1 MFGLH
6 TGLTVEA
13 ALAVLSI
20 WCTFPYVKRQVGTR
34 DDSIPDVPSNV
45 QQLFKD
51 GSALG
56 DQPTAAQ
63 QQEFAE
69 WLRAVAAVVGDRGQH
84 WALRKAAIRA
94 LYGYAN
100 GTREAEDCARF
111 HAADGAASLVR
122 MGGLLPELHPDF
134 DDSVRPSGLCGIL

>member
-1 MFGLH
+1 MFGVH

-34 DDSIPDVPSNV
+34 DDTVPDVPSGA

-51 GSALG
+51 GSPLG

-63 QQEFAE
+63 QHEFAE
-69 WLRAVAAVVGDRGQH
+69 WLRAVAAVVGDRIT
-84 WALRKAAIRA
+84 AT
-94 LYGYAN
+94 GYA
-100 GTREAEDCARF
+100 GRDGAKKVYLETLV
-111 HAADGAASLVR
+111 AADGEQYTVYGNAVRRAAAANSVAASLNR
-122 MGGLLPELHPDF
+122 R
-134 DDSVRPSGLCGIL
+134 S